1 MNKEQFLI
9 DKYFSE
15 LSSNKQSMNLK
26 NDAAN
31 VNFGKKKIVISTDMM
46 IEKIHFFKN
55 DSPEILA
62 RKLIRINLSDLAAMG
77 AQPYGYTLNLALPSK
92 NASQWIS
99 KFSVGLKK
107 EQNKYGLKL
116 FGGDL
121 SKSERIFMSV
131 TIFGKVSKGI
141 HLMNSAKMKSDIYVS
156 GNIGDSVFGY
166 LCENDEKYSFVKKKI
181 GVSSLKKLN
190 QKFFLPEPKLKLSQ
204 SLIGYAD
211 TCTDISDGLI
221 SNLKKILNFSN
232 LGADIYLSEIPI
244 SKTLQ
249 SIYKLFSDKNKFWEL
264 VLNWGEDYEL
274 VFSMSSKKKKVFE
287 KNKTHHKL
295 FKVGSIRNDGQ
306 INIYQKDLTKIK
318 LNFSGFSHF

>member
-62 RKLIRINLSDLAAMG
+62 RKLIRINISDLAAMG
-77 AQPYGYTLNLALPSK
+77 AKPYGYTLNLAIPRK
-92 NASQWIS
+92 NASQWIA
-99 KFSVGLKK
+99 KFSSGLKT
-107 EQNKYGLKL
+107 EQKNYGIKL

-121 SKSERIFMSV
+121 SKSEKIFMSI
-131 TIFGKVSKGI
+131 TIFGEVSKGI
-141 HLMNSAKMKSDIYVS
+141 HLMNSAKKRSDIYVS

-166 LCENDEKYSFVKKKI
+166 LCENDKKYSFIKKKI
-181 GVSSLKKLN
+181 SVSSLKKIK
-190 QKFFLPEPKLKLSQ
+190 QKYFLPDPKLKLSQ

-211 TCTDISDGLI
+211 SCTDISDGLI
-221 SNLKKILNFSN
+221 SDLTKILNFSN

-249 SIYKLFSDKNKFWEL
+249 SIYNLFFDKKKFWEL

-274 VFSMSSKKKKVFE
+274 IFSMSSQKKKQFDKKKV
-287 KNKTHHKL
+287 
-295 FKVGSIRNDGQ
+295 I
-306 INIYQKDLTKIK
+306 TKFLRWAI
-318 LNFSGFSHF
+318 LEMTDN

>member
-1 MNKEQFLI
+1 MNKEQFFI
-9 DKYFSE
+9 HKYFSK
-15 LSSNKQSMNLK
+15 LSLNKQSLNLK
-26 NDAAN
+26 NDAAE
-31 VNFGKKKIVISTDMM
+31 VDFGRKKIVISTDMM

-55 DSPEILA
+55 DPPELLA
-62 RKLIRINLSDLAAMG
+62 RKLIRINISDLAAMG
-77 AQPYGYTLNLALPSK
+77 AKPYGYTLNLAIPLK
-92 NASQWIS
+92 NASQWIN
-99 KFSVGLKK
+99 KFISGLEK
-107 EQNKYGLKL
+107 EQNNYGLKL

-121 SKSERIFMSV
+121 SKSEKIFMSI

-141 HLMNSAKMKSDIYVS
+141 HLMTSAKKKSDIYVS
-156 GNIGDSVFGY
+156 GNIGDAVFGY
-166 LCENDEKYSFVKKKI
+166 LCENDKKYNFIKNKI
-181 GVSSLKKLN
+181 SISSLKKLK
-190 QKFFLPEPKLKLSQ
+190 QRYFLPKPNLELSQ
-204 SLIGYAD
+204 ALVGYAD
-211 TCTDISDGLI
+211 ACTDISDGLI
-221 SNLKKILNFSN
+221 SDLKKILNFSN
-232 LGADIYLSEIPI
+232 LGADIYLSKIPI

-249 SIYKLFSDKNKFWEL
+249 SIYKLFSDKKKFWEL